1 MTNAENATIK
11 EMQHQISSLLEQ
23 VKLLTEQ
30 NQMLRQRLFGRKSEK
45 KINFYPDEQLNLM
58 DMIDC
63 SLMFNEAEAVG
74 TPAVPEPQLEEIT
87 YKRRKKKGKREMDF
101 GVLPT
106 QQIIHELSERERI
119 CPNCKGEL
127 HACGHDVLRRELTVI
142 PAQYMVT
149 EHVQTV
155 YSCRDCEK
163 SEKPENSDIPVPMI
177 KADVPAPV
185 ISGSGIAS
193 PSLIAYIA
201 NQKYTLALPL
211 YRQEQEFSRNNLNLS
226 RQTMANWLIYVS
238 QYWLVPIYNSLRNI
252 LLLAYVLH
260 ADETS
265 VQVLKEDGKPA
276 ESKSYIWLYRTG
288 CDAEYPGRMVG
299 QAGYRP
305 EQFPKGTT
313 GDAKPPPGPIVLYDY
328 QPDRKHINAK
338 SFLDGFSGYLHS
350 DGYQAYNNLPSTIT
364 VVGCWAHLRRKFA
377 DILKSIPDYN
387 KQGSL
392 AMRGVLYCD
401 KLFELEREYA
411 KLPDDD
417 NFKERYEARLEKSKP
432 IIDEFFTWAESVY
445 GKHIMATPKS
455 NMGKALAY
463 AMNQRTQ
470 LENVLCDGRLELSNN
485 RAERSIKPFVIGR
498 KNWLFS
504 NTEKGADASALFYS
518 IIETAKEN
526 GLKPYE
532 YLKYIFET
540 APNLNLVRNP
550 NAVETL
556 LPWNAP
562 DYCLLIAA
570 ENNE

>member
-1 MTNAENATIK
+1 MTSAETTKIK
-11 EMQHQISSLLEQ
+11 EMQHQILGLLEQ
-23 VKLLTEQ
+23 VKFLTEQ
-30 NQMLRQRLFGRKSEK
+30 NQMLRQRLFGRKSEQ
-45 KINFYPDEQLNLM
+45 KIGIVLDEQLSLM
-58 DMIDC
+58 DALDV
-63 SLMFNEAEAVG
+63 SLLFNEIETTVI
-74 TPAVPEPQLEEIT
+74 PELPEPQLEEIT
-87 YKRRKKKGKREMDF
+87 YKRKKRKGKRELDF
-101 GVLPT
+101 GGLPT
-106 QQIIHELSERERI
+106 QQIIHELPESERI
-119 CPNCKGEL
+119 CPNCEGSL

-142 PAQYMVT
+142 PAQYLVT

-155 YSCRDCEK
+155 YSCRCCEK
-163 SEKPENSDIPVPMI
+163 DTEPATSDIPVPMV

-193 PSLIAYIA
+193 PSLVAYIA
-201 NQKYTLALPL
+201 NQKYTLSLPL
-211 YRQEQEFSRNNLNLS
+211 YRQEQEFNRSNLNLS

-238 QYWLVPIYNSLRNI
+238 QHWLVPVYNALKNI

-265 VQVLKEDGKPA
+265 VQVLNEGGKPA
-276 ESKSYIWLYRTG
+276 QSKSYMWLYRTG
-288 CDAEYPGRMVG
+288 CDA
-299 QAGYRP
+299 
-305 EQFPKGTT
+305 
-313 GDAKPPPGPIVLYDY
+313 DNHIVLYDY

-338 SFLDGFSGYLHS
+338 SFLEGFCGYLHS
-350 DGYQAYNNLPSTIT
+350 DGYQAYQNLPSDVTTI
-364 VVGCWAHLRRKFA
+364 GCWAHLRRKFA

-392 AMRGVLYCD
+392 AMCAVEYCD
-401 KLFELEREYA
+401 KLFNLEREYA
-411 KLPDDD
+411 KFSND
-417 NFKERYEARLEKSKP
+417 NNFNMRHEARLANSKP
-432 IIDEFFTWAESVY
+432 IIDEFFGWVDSVY
-445 GKHIMATPKS
+445 GKNIMATSKS

-463 AMNQRTQ
+463 AINQRVQ

-504 NTEKGADASALFYS
+504 NTEKGADASAMFYS

-540 APNLNLVRNP
+540 APILNFMRYP
-550 NAVETL
+550 DSVEAL

-562 DYCLLIAA
+562 DNCRKK
-570 ENNE
+570 